1 MNILRKAAEKNE
13 AIAPELSDALMS
25 EAAEQSLAKAVAD
38 VRPQVQQAIA
48 VRNYAGA
55 LSALAGLRESVD
67 AFFAD
72 VMVMADDA
80 AVRANR
86 LKLLQ
91 ELAQLMNGVADISQ
105 LAV

>member
-1 MNILRKAAEKNE
+1 MAEVLN
-13 AIAPELSDALMS
+13 PALMN
-25 EAAEQSLAKAVAD
+25 EAAEQSLAAAVAD
-38 VRPQVQQAIA
+38 VRPVVTTALAQHD
-48 VRNYAGA
+48 YTGA
-55 LSALAGLRESVD
+55 LNALAKLRASVD

-91 ELAQLMNGVADISQ
+91 ELATLMNGVADISQ